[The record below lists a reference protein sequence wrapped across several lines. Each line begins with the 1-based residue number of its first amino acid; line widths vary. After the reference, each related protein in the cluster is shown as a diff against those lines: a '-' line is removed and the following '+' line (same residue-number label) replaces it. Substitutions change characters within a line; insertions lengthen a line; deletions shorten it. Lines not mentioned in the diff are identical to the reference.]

1 MLAYIKI
8 MFLILF
14 FHNLKLQII
23 KSKRPAEADL
33 AAGVTALKVGEES
46 AEEVGECRKVSVH
59 TDASN
64 IKMDIQILN

>member
-46 AEEVGECRKVSVH
+46 AEEVEGV
-59 TDASN
+59 
-64 IKMDIQILN
+64 